1 MLVLKHKLSLATIVC
16 QQMML
21 YNFNQGKML
30 THFGTDWNAKK
41 VLEALDNYPSK
52 LMIKMLFEKLHSTD
66 SNADMHSKSRII
78 TIEIVIENR
87 FVDNLFWRMNS

>member
-1 MLVLKHKLSLATIVC
+1 MFVLKHKLSIATIVC

-21 YNFNQGKML
+21 YNLYQGKKL

-41 VLEALDNYPSK
+41 VLEALDNYLLK

-66 SNADMHSKSRII
+66 SNADTQS
-78 TIEIVIENR
+78 IV
-87 FVDNLFWRMNS
+87 